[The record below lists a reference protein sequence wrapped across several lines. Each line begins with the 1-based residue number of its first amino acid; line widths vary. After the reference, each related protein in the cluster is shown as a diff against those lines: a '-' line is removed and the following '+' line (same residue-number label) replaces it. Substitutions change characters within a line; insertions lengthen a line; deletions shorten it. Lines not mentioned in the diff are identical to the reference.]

1 MIDEIL
7 PSDLNGVIMEPKARK
22 RVGVIICGR
31 IWLEVDQKIRDWV
44 KKHPNEK
51 IIDRIPI
58 VFTLESGRYCGGLMV
73 ETDEESLP
81 SDF

>member
-1 MIDEIL
+1 M
-7 PSDLNGVIMEPKARK
+7 NAKARK

-31 IWLEVDQKIRDWV
+31 VWLEVDQKIRDWI
-44 KKHPNEK
+44 KNHPHEK
-51 IIDRIPI
+51 VVDRIPI
-58 VFTLESGRYCGGLMV
+58 VFTIESGRYCGLMV

>member
-1 MIDEIL
+1 MTQTRRIRSTGE
-7 PSDLNGVIMEPKARK
+7 NVQAKARK

-31 IWLEVDQKIRDWV
+31 IWLEVDQKIRDWI
-44 KKHPNEK
+44 KNHPHEK

-58 VFTLESGRYCGGLMV
+58 VFTAESGRYCGGLMV
-73 ETDEESLP
+73 ETYEESLP